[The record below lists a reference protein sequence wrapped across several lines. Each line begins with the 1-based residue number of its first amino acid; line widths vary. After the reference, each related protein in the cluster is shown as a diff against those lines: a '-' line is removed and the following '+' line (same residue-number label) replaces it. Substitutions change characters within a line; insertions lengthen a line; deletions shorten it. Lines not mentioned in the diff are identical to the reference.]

1 MNNVINLK
9 GQPVEPPKDE
19 TTDNALQPAEVL
31 VSAFLQAVIS
41 MHQASMNVDFSH
53 VALRDETGRLWSA
66 PAVMRM
72 IDRHMDFIR
81 LKMGKDSKPANQ
93 RR

>member
-9 GQPVEPPKDE
+9 GQPVEPP
-19 TTDNALQPAEVL
+19 AEGESPIAPQADIL
-31 VSAFLQAVIS
+31 LAAFLQAVIS
-41 MHQASMNVDFSH
+41 MHQASLNVDFSR
-53 VALRDETGRLWSA
+53 VALRDEQGRIWSA

-72 IDRHMDFIR
+72 IDRHMEFIR
-81 LKMGKDSKPANQ
+81 LKMGKDFKPANP